1 MVEAAA
7 FEATGDKPEPRRRGR
22 GGRKPT
28 SQPLD
33 AAATLPVTAPQ
44 QIAALNEPAV
54 PEDTLVNAAAKPSTR
69 SRRPRKPALKPD
81 PT

>member
-1 MVEAAA
+1 
-7 FEATGDKPEPRRRGR
+7 
-22 GGRKPT
+22 
-28 SQPLD
+28 LD

-44 QIAALNEPAV
+44 QIAALNEPAPSA
-54 PEDTLVNAAAKPSTR
+54 PEGTLINPAAKPSTR